1 MGWEAGSW
9 AGTAAGWTGYGCI
22 SCTRR
27 SGTSIG
33 AHLPPHLHSASPTQ
47 LPSCPPLPPPAVQE
61 FPRLSDAGLDL
72 LNRLLT
78 FDPEKRITARAALR
92 HLYFSERPLPR
103 LPEYMPSFPSAHDA
117 ADGKGDRGGYGGGGG
132 GGGGK
137 GEHQRQRR
145 EMEEAHGRGV
155 KRRYQQEGQEGDRFG
170 DAFGDA
176 RAHRRPEML
185 RRLD

>member
-1 MGWEAGSW
+1 MA
-9 AGTAAGWTGYGCI
+9 I
-22 SCTRR
+22 
-27 SGTSIG
+27 
-33 AHLPPHLHSASPTQ
+33 
-47 LPSCPPLPPPAVQE
+47 LPPPRPPLAVQE

-92 HLYFSERPLPR
+92 HPYFSERPLPL
-103 LPEYMPSFPSAHDA
+103 LPQYMPSFPSAHDTTEGQG
-117 ADGKGDRGGYGGGGG
+117 GKGSYGSSSGGGCGL
-132 GGGGK
+132 K